1 MSATPLAA
9 ALQQF
14 EVAEANLVKLEAI
27 WKELS
32 VLTPDGIAFGT
43 NPEYED
49 RCRAFV
55 SIMTALPKIDGWK
68 PEDLP
73 ADLDEIAQW
82 RLDAKEIGEFNAE
95 VTVEKAIEDTR
106 KGH

>member
-14 EVAEANLVKLEAI
+14 EVAEANLVKLEAL

-32 VLTPDGIAFGT
+32 VLSPDAIAFGT

-82 RLDAKEIGEFNAE
+82 RLGAKGNGGLNAE
-95 VTVEKAIEDTR
+95 ATVGKALET
-106 KGH
+106 